1 MKKLIFILT
10 VSMTICSCASLT
22 KTQIE
27 SVNQFAHHSQNFSAF
42 PGRIMTELAEIRTIR
57 GVWYANSLAVP
68 KFHIDV
74 LDSVYFNKTH
84 AYNVSEKSDITF
96 RVIDKYAQSLAL
108 LSCDRYEKEFVKQTE
123 GFGVG
128 LDTLIKRYNRIDNT
142 VALPEGVGAVAGKL
156 VIMGGRQYIMSR
168 QAREI
173 KKFVPQADT
182 LVAVMTSNLLQ
193 FLKSENIDELIRAEE
208 FGLNQNYL
216 SYIRQSQGTSTQA
229 DFQYLELKSRL
240 DAVKQ
245 LRSKTI
251 TATKSMRN
259 AHSELLKSIQK
270 KKKLIES
277 LQGLKV
283 MAEQVRDLKATVD
296 KIEKPK

>member
-1 MKKLIFILT
+1 MKKLVFILT
-10 VSMTICSCASLT
+10 VSMTVCGCASLT

-57 GVWYANSLAVP
+57 GVWYANSLSVSR
-68 KFHIDV
+68 FHIDV

-96 RVIDKYAQSLAL
+96 QVIDKYAQSLAL

-142 VALPEGVGAVAGKL
+142 FALPEGIGAVAGEL
-156 VIMGGRQYIMSR
+156 IIMGGRQYIRSR

-182 LVAVMTSNLLQ
+182 LVAVMTTNLLQ

-216 SYIRQSQGTSTQA
+216 SYIRQSQGSSTQA
-229 DFQYLELKSRL
+229 DFQYLDLKTRL

-251 TATKSMRN
+251 TATKSMRK
-259 AHSELLKSIQK
+259 AHRELLESIQK

-277 LQGLKV
+277 LQGIKV
-283 MAEQVRDLKATVD
+283 MAMQVRDLKATVD

>member
-27 SVNQFAHHSQNFSAF
+27 SVNQFAQHSQNFSAF

-57 GVWYANSLAVP
+57 GVWYANSLSVP

-96 RVIDKYAQSLAL
+96 QVIDKYAQSLVL

-142 VALPEGVGAVAGKL
+142 FALPEGIGAVAGKL
-156 VIMGGRQYIMSR
+156 VIMGGRQYIRSR

-182 LVAVMTSNLLQ
+182 LVAVMTTNLLQ

-216 SYIRQSQGTSTQA
+216 SYIRQSQGSSTQA
-229 DFQYLELKSRL
+229 DFQYLDLKTRL

-251 TATKSMRN
+251 TATKSMRK
-259 AHSELLKSIQK
+259 AHRELLESIQK

-283 MAEQVRDLKATVD
+283 MAVQVRDLKATVD